1 MKYPPIEKEAL
12 GIVWAVERFR
22 IYLIGITFELE
33 TDHRPLETVFTRTSR
48 PTLRIERWLLRLQAF
63 TFNVVYRKGSA
74 NLADCL
80 SRLAS
85 HVDDVSWNEESEV
98 FIRRIAVETLA
109 VLNDD
114 RDDDFDENSEVEIKA
129 IQEAAAIDITEVV
142 KETKSDEELSAV
154 QKAIMTHD
162 WGNSVVKP
170 YVAFQNELSY
180 INGLVMRG
188 SKLVVPRTLRSRMCQ
203 LAHEGHPGQ
212 SVMKSRLRDKYWW
225 PNMDGETV
233 KLCES
238 CEGCRLVHC
247 ANPPDPISRRSL
259 PEKPWID
266 LAIDFLGPMPSGEYI
281 LVIIDYYSRYR
292 SLKS

>member
-12 GIVWAVERFR
+12 AIVWAVERFR

-114 RDDDFDENSEVEIKA
+114 RDDDFDENTEVEIKA

-162 WGNSVVKP
+162 WRNSVVKP

-188 SKLVVPRTLRSRMCQ
+188 SKLVVPRTLRS
-203 LAHEGHPGQ
+203 P
-212 SVMKSRLRDKYWW
+212 
-225 PNMDGETV
+225 
-233 KLCES
+233 
-238 CEGCRLVHC
+238 
-247 ANPPDPISRRSL
+247 
-259 PEKPWID
+259 
-266 LAIDFLGPMPSGEYI
+266 
-281 LVIIDYYSRYR
+281 
-292 SLKS
+292 